1 MTDDRRAPDTEQPS
15 TGLQAA
21 EESQRSMRGA
31 LRVYLGAAPGVGKT
45 YAMLNEGQRRK
56 ARGTDV
62 VIGYVETYNRPL
74 TVKAAEGLEV
84 VPRRTGQYRGTVLE
98 EMDGGG
104 GHGRSPTV
112 ALNHQP
118 RPPHRPGSK
127 HEKR

>member
-45 YAMLNEGQRRK
+45 YAMLNEAQRRK

-62 VIGYVETYNRPL
+62 VIGYVETYSRPL
-74 TVKAAEGLEV
+74 TVKAAEGLEA
-84 VPRRTGQYRGTVLE
+84 VPRRQVQYRGTVLE
-98 EMDGGG
+98 EMDTDAVIS
-104 GHGRSPTV
+104 RRPAV
-112 ALNHQP
+112 ALVDELAHTNA
-118 RPPHRPGSK
+118 PGSK
-127 HEKR
+127 NN